1 MKIKSS
7 ALAYGFVFGWQLGW
21 SCREFCAT
29 QDHRLHSGH
38 HRTSEKAYRCHSMVV
53 DIDCHDDRSLDLQ
66 IRGGSF
72 CDCKKHDKNNKI
84 V

>member
-7 ALAYGFVFGWQLGW
+7 ALAYNFVFGWQLGW

-38 HRTSEKAYRCHSMVV
+38 HRTSEKTYRCHSMMVN
-53 DIDCHDDRSLDLQ
+53 IDCCDGGVDLK
-66 IRGGSF
+66 IGGSF
-72 CDCKKHDKNNKI
+72 CSRKKHDKKNKI